1 VQSQETD
8 FDVAVVGGGASGALV
23 ATHYR
28 EVASFS
34 QRLALVE
41 ASGRL
46 CRGAAYGTQLPGH
59 LLNVP
64 ASRMSA
70 YANEPDHF
78 AAWLAQHM
86 ADAKPDSYAPRM
98 LFGDYLSE
106 HLDKHA
112 PLWPEIVRVGGL
124 VSRITRNDRRWVVHL
139 ADSPTCD
146 GGGGDVGTS
155 SNDAEVYF
163 FNGVDYQMYGNDY
176 APAGSK
182 LLSDNVGLLPA
193 SGCSSVELIA
203 RDQYLELVQP
213 TSIVVTSPYAL
224 RINPP
229 TDTEGTPDALWYVG
243 INRTYGSMLRT
254 GSGVQSLSL
263 CLR

>member
-1 VQSQETD
+1 MIATACGRLEFTGRDATTGDALQDAIDGQAAIDAFVDTSCAYQCAID
-8 FDVAVVGGGASGALV
+8 VVGNTNTCSGAIVTAVMGSRGRADVDMTGYTELELRAMV
-23 ATHYR
+23 CDP
-28 EVASFS
+28 
-34 QRLALVE
+34 
-41 ASGRL
+41 SG
-46 CRGAAYGTQLPGH
+46 
-59 LLNVP
+59 
-64 ASRMSA
+64 
-70 YANEPDHF
+70 
-78 AAWLAQHM
+78 
-86 ADAKPDSYAPRM
+86 
-98 LFGDYLSE
+98 
-106 HLDKHA
+106 
-112 PLWPEIVRVGGL
+112 
-124 VSRITRNDRRWVVHL
+124 WVVHL